1 MRSPLEQATGGPPDF
16 VGVGAIGAGAAWWQ
30 RLLLA
35 HPEIEAPASHRRAL
49 HHFDGFCARAMT
61 DADVGAYH
69 EQFPRRDGTIAGEWT
84 GRYMADAWTPPLLRR
99 AAPDAKLLVM
109 LSDPIERYRAVFT
122 ERLANRRDRE
132 RIYMADAVDRRCFG
146 AQLARL
152 LRFFD
157 RERILVLQFERC
169 SRDPAGQYRRTLEFL
184 GVRDTAF
191 VPRRLRRNPLAALLR
206 RGLPAGQHR
215 RLVERIAR
223 RPVPERAPA
232 PLWPDLE
239 RALHTALDPD
249 VEALRQLVPDLD
261 LALWPNFAGSYR
273 AR

>member
-1 MRSPLEQATGGPPDF
+1 MRFPPDHSPHGGPPDF
-16 VGVGAIGAGAAWWQ
+16 VGVGATGAGATWWH

-35 HPEIEAPASHRRAL
+35 HPEVAAPASRGRAL

-61 DADVGAYH
+61 DADVAAYH
-69 EQFPRRDGTIAGEWT
+69 EQFPRRDRTIAGEWT

-99 AAPDAKLLVM
+99 AAPRAKLLVM
-109 LSDPIERYRAVFT
+109 LSDPIERYRAVFA
-122 ERLANRRDRE
+122 ERVANRGGRD

-157 RERILVLQFERC
+157 RDRILVLQLERC

-191 VPRRLRRNPLAALLR
+191 VPRRLRRSPLASLLR
-206 RGLPAGQHR
+206 RGVPAGSRR
-215 RLVERIAR
+215 RLAERLAG
-223 RPVPERAPA
+223 RPVRERQPA

-239 RALHTALDPD
+239 GALHTAFDAD
-249 VEALRQLVPDLD
+249 VEALRELVPDLD
-261 LALWPNFAGSYR
+261 LALWPNFAR
-273 AR
+273 L